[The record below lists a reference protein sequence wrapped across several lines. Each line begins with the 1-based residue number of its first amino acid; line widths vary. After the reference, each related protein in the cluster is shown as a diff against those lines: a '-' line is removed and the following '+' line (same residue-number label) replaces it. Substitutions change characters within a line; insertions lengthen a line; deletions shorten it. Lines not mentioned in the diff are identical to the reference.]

1 MADDAMGDSCLCRA
15 NHESKSILQML
26 SNKTGISKRTF
37 NELFERYY
45 RPICYFVLQLTNDE
59 QQAEDIASE
68 CFQKVWTNRMSFDGL
83 ASVKAFLYKAAKN
96 AALNY
101 LKSMKVRSTAHS
113 EILYLSEHTEDFIL
127 AKIMQTQLL
136 TYIYDKVEKMPPK
149 IKEVFN
155 LIYQDGLS
163 TKEISE
169 KLNTSEQN
177 VRNAK
182 TRALNLLKKTLATKT
197 PA

>member
-1 MADDAMGDSCLCRA
+1 
-15 NHESKSILQML
+15 ML
-26 SNKTGISKRTF
+26 SNKTGISPNTF
-37 NELFERYY
+37 NKIFERYY

-68 CFQKVWTNRMSFDGL
+68 CFQKVWANRMNFNEI
-83 ASVKAFLYKAAKN
+83 ASIKAFLYKAAKN

-101 LKSMKVRSTAHS
+101 LKSQKVRSTAHD

-127 AKIMQTQLL
+127 AKIIKTQLL
-136 TYIYDKVEKMPPK
+136 NYIYDKVEEMPHK
-149 IKEVFN
+149 VKVIFN
-155 LIYQDGLS
+155 LIYQEGLS

-182 TRALNLLKKTLATKT
+182 TRALNLIKKSLVQKSLV
-197 PA
+197 

>member
-1 MADDAMGDSCLCRA
+1 
-15 NHESKSILQML
+15 ML